1 MLLIFLVRE
10 KLEMIFE
17 ALATVQRSVSSG
29 EGKKKQLSRVRKK
42 ALKRESDVVVFLAQ
56 LLKTCSER
64 VGRLFLIR
72 D

>member
-29 EGKKKQLSRVRKK
+29 EGKKKATFKSQEKSTESRIRCGCFPGSIAKN
-42 ALKRESDVVVFLAQ
+42 
-56 LLKTCSER
+56 LL
-64 VGRLFLIR
+64 
-72 D
+72 